1 MTCRSSTILVQ
12 ILSDPFFLF
21 LIGATLNRA
30 GWHWRP
36 LDFTGMQG
44 CGAAAVWSFPMPTS
58 MPWSRKYGSR
68 ACGAGRSD
76 GLDPSRKYS
85 DRLSIG
91 GWAMEGG

>member
-12 ILSDPFFLF
+12 ILSDSLFLF

-44 CGAAAVWSFPMPTS
+44 CGAA
-58 MPWSRKYGSR
+58 
-68 ACGAGRSD
+68 GRVVLSD
-76 GLDPSRKYS
+76 ADI
-85 DRLSIG
+85 D
-91 GWAMEGG
+91 AMEPQVWEQSLRRWTKRRPRPQP